1 MVFSLD
7 REQAALHR
15 RSKLT
20 AGWYLRPAPG
30 LFIIEGADRVQFLQ
44 RQSTND
50 VRSLNPERA
59 VSTVLTSPTARIL
72 DVLTLIMD
80 EESIRAAT
88 LPGLGQQTYRF
99 LHSRI
104 FFMDKVSLTDVSAH
118 YTQIE
123 LAGPLAAGL
132 LIQAGIAAGDELDA
146 VRLTS
151 LNGGEIT
158 AIQQE
163 SWNGKGYLLLAN
175 QPAAAQLVDL
185 LRTSAAV
192 ELDEATYQVLRIEA
206 GLPAPGTELSEDYT
220 PLETNLTRLISN
232 TKGCYTGQEVIA
244 RQVTYDK
251 ITQHLCG
258 LRLERTA
265 APGSKV
271 QMDGRMVG
279 EVRSSA
285 CSPVFGPIALAVLK
299 KPACDPGSKVS
310 VLDAERIIAGQVS
323 PLPFQD

>member
-1 MVFSLD
+1 MVISLD
-7 REQAALHR
+7 TEQTALHR
-15 RSKLT
+15 RSKET

-30 LFIIEGADRVQFLQ
+30 LLIIEGADRVQFLQ

-50 VRSLNPERA
+50 VRSLNPEQA

-72 DVLTLIMD
+72 DVLTLIM
-80 EESIRAAT
+80 EGESIRAVT

-104 FFMDKVSLTDVSAH
+104 FFMDKVNLSDISAQS
-118 YTQIE
+118 TQIE

-132 LIQAGIAAGDELDA
+132 LTRAGIAAGSELEA
-146 VRLTS
+146 VRRNS
-151 LNGGEIT
+151 LNGGEVT

-175 QPAAAQLVDL
+175 QPAAAQLIEM

-192 ELDEATYQVLRIEA
+192 KLDEDTYQVLRIEA
-206 GLPAPGTELSEDYT
+206 GLPASGTELSEDYT
-220 PLETNLTRLISN
+220 PLETNLARLISN
-232 TKGCYTGQEVIA
+232 AKGCYTGQEVLA

-258 LRLERTA
+258 LRLERPA

-271 QMDGRMVG
+271 QIDGHTVG

-285 CSPVFGPIALAVLK
+285 CSPEFGSIALAVLK
-299 KPACDPGSKVS
+299 KPASNPGSNVS
-310 VLDAERIIAGQVS
+310 VLDAEQIIAGQVS
-323 PLPFQD
+323 QLPFQG